1 MSEKF
6 VLAESQA
13 IYRYLARKIG
23 ILGNTEHE
31 MALVEQF
38 CYSWEELHEKFW
50 PLFGR
55 WKKLLTPEQFDETM
69 KDILHN
75 EIKPVVVKHE
85 EALAKN
91 GTGFYVGDK
100 MTIADIHATI
110 SLPLLN
116 HGGDIFPKEAFPNLF
131 ALHEKLMANEIIKS
145 EFNRYPIS

>member
-1 MSEKF
+1 MKMAQRYVLFHGCARQHYICLIMSEKF

-100 MTIADIHATI
+100 VSSYWKAIP
-110 SLPLLN
+110 PL
-116 HGGDIFPKEAFPNLF
+116 FPIYLS
-131 ALHEKLMANEIIKS
+131 MKS
-145 EFNRYPIS
+145 PLYR